1 MRPVLPFVLGLSL
14 AACGGPSTSGSG
26 ARDGRDAA
34 DRGDGCGPRTTRLG
48 RDCWSAEGTRW
59 QVSADG
65 PGGSYRF
72 ELALLAAGRVRA
84 TDHDGAGPAHDE
96 WFQDGPLLR
105 VFLADRFVEYRT
117 TVTNGTVLIGE
128 AHNVRGQR
136 WSFRADR
143 QFGEGGCERDEA
155 RLDEACM
162 SVAGTRWDVGGRVVA
177 FLDEGRVAVDDA
189 EPLPS
194 AWTQQGASLS
204 FRLAADGPAHE
215 AEVSS
220 PDTLSGTVGEGSF
233 EATRMPTIPPVM
245 HE

>member
-1 MRPVLPFVLGLSL
+1 MRPVLLLMLGVSL
-14 AACGGPSTSGSG
+14 AACGGPSTPGPG
-26 ARDGRDAA
+26 PRDGRDPSAG
-34 DRGDGCGPRTTRLG
+34 GDGCGPSATRLG

-72 ELALLAAGRVRA
+72 TLALLAAGRVRA
-84 TDHDGAGPAHDE
+84 TDHDGADPAHDE
-96 WFQDGPLLR
+96 WFQDGETLR
-105 VFLADRFVEYRT
+105 VFLSDRFVEYRAS
-117 TVTNGTVLIGE
+117 VTNGTVLIGE

-143 QFGEGGCERDEA
+143 DFGPGACAEDEA

-162 SVAGTRWDVGGRVVA
+162 SVAGTRWDLGGRVVT
-177 FLDEGRVAVDDA
+177 FLDEGQVAVDDA
-189 EPLPS
+189 EPVPD
-194 AWTQQGASLS
+194 AWTQRGAALS
-204 FRLAADGPAHE
+204 FQLAAEGPAHE

-220 PDTLSGTVGEGSF
+220 RDTLSGTVAGAAF
-233 EATRMPTIPPVM
+233 EATRVPTIAPVM